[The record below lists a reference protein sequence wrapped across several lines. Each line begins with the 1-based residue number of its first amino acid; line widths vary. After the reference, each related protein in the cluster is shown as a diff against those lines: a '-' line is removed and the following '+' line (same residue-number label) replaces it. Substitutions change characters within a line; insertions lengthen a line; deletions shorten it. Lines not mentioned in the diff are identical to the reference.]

1 MRPLL
6 LSLLLIGTIHTALA
20 QCISGNLHEG
30 TGRSALGYGN
40 VDIYRGDE
48 LIASVLTDRYGNFN
62 VRLDTGE
69 YKCVVNYDGYE
80 SETRIVR
87 VNADEKVDFAV
98 KEDKSKPKRERHLA
112 AKSIAASSTR
122 VDFAPAYAE
131 PTFGGS
137 IGLTSP
143 TSPATLDAVGTFA
156 MPMREVEMLYSAPP
170 MGFDAKDMEVTEE
183 ADRAFEERPEE
194 KKTAAH
200 GVLTAGEVNDFS
212 KWTMWQDI
220 AGNTLSTLRDLW
232 GTAPTGRYT
241 LDLQNKSGLPIADA
255 VVRLKK
261 KDGTELY
268 SARTDNTGK
277 AELWATLDAKADAV
291 KGKLMMEVEYN
302 GKTTRIDNVKPFER
316 SVNRLALDVP
326 CGPSDNVD
334 VAFVVDATGSMQDEL
349 DFLTAEMNDIIF
361 RSKRISDQLNF
372 RFANVFYRDIG
383 SDEEYA
389 TRCMD
394 FSRVLSASV
403 NFISDQKAD
412 GGGDVPEAVDLA
424 LDSAIN
430 HLSWSEQAR
439 ARVLFLILDAGPH
452 ITPEVQQKIQALT
465 KQAAS
470 KGIRIV
476 PITASGTG
484 KATEYLMRTLAL
496 GTNGTYTFLT
506 NHSGVGSDH
515 LEPTTDHYDVESL
528 NDLLVRVLKSY
539 TYMPGCD
546 QQIPEL
552 ELGYA
557 DSLVIDPLT
566 AQQVDSTGAISESTG
581 LATDSATIR
590 WSYYPNP
597 TTGIVNLTADVD
609 MAELYVTDLSGK
621 VMQIVRGLQASKT
634 VQIDLGAYATG
645 IYLIRYPYGKAWLSG
660 KVVLQRS

>member
-1 MRPLL
+1 MR
-6 LSLLLIGTIHTALA
+6 SLLLALLLFGTFITTHA
-20 QCISGNLHEG
+20 QSLSGNLHEG

-62 VRLDTGE
+62 VRLDTGS

-80 SETRIVR
+80 SVTKMVR
-87 VNADEKVDFAV
+87 VKADEKVDFAV
-98 KEDKSKPKRERHLA
+98 AEDASKPKREKKRAGETKLVMA
-112 AKSIAASSTR
+112 YDMALS
-122 VDFAPAYAE
+122 APAY
-131 PTFGGS
+131 
-137 IGLTSP
+137 TSP
-143 TSPATLDAVGTFA
+143 TSTAFTPTYAVPAGDAETIEYLTPTHEAPISTGELDMPAREGSVAGYFA
-156 MPMREVEMLYSAPP
+156 PDDKSVLEK
-170 MGFDAKDMEVTEE
+170 DA
-183 ADRAFEERPEE
+183 AS
-194 KKTAAH
+194 

-220 AGNTLSTLRDLW
+220 AANTLGALKDMWAIS
-232 GTAPTGRYT
+232 PSGRYT
-241 LDLQNKSGLPIADA
+241 LDLQTKTGLPIVDA
-255 VVRLKK
+255 VVHLKR
-261 KDGTELY
+261 KDGTVLF
-268 SARTDNTGK
+268 SAHTDNTGK
-277 AELWATLDAKADAV
+277 AELWSTLDAKAERMR
-291 KGKLMMEVEYN
+291 GQLLMDVEYN
-302 GKTTRIDNVKPFER
+302 GLTTHIKHVTPFER
-316 SVNRLALDVP
+316 SVNHLVLDVP

-361 RSKRISDQLNF
+361 RSKSISDKLNF

-383 SDEEYA
+383 SDEAYA
-389 TRCMD
+389 TRSMD
-394 FSRVLSASV
+394 FSRFLSASV
-403 NFISDQKAD
+403 NFISDQAAD
-412 GGGDVPEAVDLA
+412 GGGDTPEAVDLA

-430 HLSWSEQAR
+430 HLSWSTEAR
-439 ARVLFLILDAGPH
+439 ARIIFLILDAGPH
-452 ITPEVQQKIQALT
+452 ITPEVQQKMQSLT
-465 KQAAS
+465 KQAAA

-484 KATEYLMRTLAL
+484 KGTEYLMRTLAL

-506 NHSGVGSDH
+506 NHSGVGNDH
-515 LEPTTDHYDVESL
+515 IEPTTDHYDVESL

-557 DSLVIDPLT
+557 DSLVVDPIT
-566 AQQVDSTGAISESTG
+566 AQQVDSTGSGLINESTG

-597 TTGIVNLTADVD
+597 TSGIVNLTAHMDI
-609 MAELYVTDLSGK
+609 AELYVTDLSGK
-621 VMQIVRGLQASKT
+621 VMQMVKGLQAAKT
-634 VQIDLGAYATG
+634 IQIDLSAYATG

-660 KVVLQRS
+660 KVVLQRM

>member
-1 MRPLL
+1 MRTLLPTLL
-6 LSLLLIGTIHTALA
+6 LTLIIQATHA
-20 QCISGNLHEG
+20 QSIAGNLHEG
-30 TGRSALGYGN
+30 TGRHALGYGN
-40 VDIYRGDE
+40 VDIFRGDA

-62 VRLDTGE
+62 VRLDTGY
-69 YKCVVNYDGYE
+69 YKCVVHYDGYE
-80 SETRIVR
+80 SETRMVR
-87 VNADEKVDFAV
+87 VKADEKVDFAV
-98 KEDKSKPKRERHLA
+98 IEAKDGSKRRPASGSAVTRSSSDASERATYASPRREL
-112 AKSIAASSTR
+112 KYVSTTAASTVVSADAPSPSDGESTR
-122 VDFAPAYAE
+122 IPLAD
-131 PTFGGS
+131 GGV
-137 IGLTSP
+137 I
-143 TSPATLDAVGTFA
+143 
-156 MPMREVEMLYSAPP
+156 
-170 MGFDAKDMEVTEE
+170 
-183 ADRAFEERPEE
+183 E
-194 KKTAAH
+194 KKAGH
-200 GVLTAGEVNDFS
+200 GVLTAGEVNDFA
-212 KWTMWQDI
+212 KWTQWQDI
-220 AGNTLSTLRDLW
+220 AGNTLSALKDLW
-232 GTAPTGRYT
+232 AMAPSGRYT

-255 VVRLKK
+255 VVHLKK

-277 AELWATLDAKADAV
+277 AELWAALDPMAPLPKER
-291 KGKLMMEVEYN
+291 LFMEVEYR
-302 GKTTRIDNVKPFER
+302 GRTTRVDNVKPFER
-316 SVNRLALDVP
+316 AVNRMVLDVP
-326 CGPSDNVD
+326 CGPSDLVD

-361 RSKRISDQLNF
+361 RSKRINDKLNF

-383 SDEEYA
+383 SSEEYA
-389 TRCMD
+389 TRSMD

-403 NFISDQKAD
+403 NFISDQRAD

-430 HLSWSEQAR
+430 HLSWSAEAR
-439 ARVLFLILDAGPH
+439 ARILFLILDAGPH
-452 ITPEVQQKIQALT
+452 ITPDVQAKIRTLT
-465 KQAAS
+465 KQAAG

-506 NHSGVGSDH
+506 NHSGVGNSH

-552 ELGYA
+552 ELDYA
-557 DSLVIDPLT
+557 DSLVIDPVT
-566 AQQVDSTGAISESTG
+566 AQRIDSTGVISEATG
-581 LATDSATIR
+581 LASDSTTIR

-609 MAELYVTDLSGK
+609 IAELYVTDLSGK
-621 VMQIVRGLQASKT
+621 VLQIARGLQASKT
-634 VQIDLGAYATG
+634 VQIDLGVYATG